1 MKRRLE
7 LNTGDK
13 YQYIRWV
20 ITKVEGNP
28 PTYGWAVQ
36 ASEFVIYDKYGNRIY
51 YPVESV
57 ATATPYVGH
66 PNASFQYADKL
77 IDNDT
82 NNGKFYDPTTLPV
95 TVQIDISKPVSI
107 GYYGY
112 YTAEDDFNR
121 DPVSWE
127 VYLSKDGS
135 KYILADTQFDVTVTS
150 QRNALVGKY
159 KLNRKRGKL

>member
-7 LNTGDK
+7 LNTENK

-28 PTYGWAVQ
+28 PIYGWAVQ
-36 ASEFVIYDKYGNRIY
+36 AAEFVIYDTNGNRIY
-51 YPVESV
+51 YPDK
-57 ATATPYVGH
+57 ATAIASPYVDH
-66 PNASFQYADKL
+66 PNASSEYADKL
-77 IDNDT
+77 IDNNT
-82 NNGKFYDPTTLPV
+82 TNGKFFNPTTLPV
-95 TVQIDISKPVSI
+95 TIQIDISKPVSI

-112 YTAEDDFNR
+112 YTANDDFNR

-159 KLNRKRGKL
+159 KLNI